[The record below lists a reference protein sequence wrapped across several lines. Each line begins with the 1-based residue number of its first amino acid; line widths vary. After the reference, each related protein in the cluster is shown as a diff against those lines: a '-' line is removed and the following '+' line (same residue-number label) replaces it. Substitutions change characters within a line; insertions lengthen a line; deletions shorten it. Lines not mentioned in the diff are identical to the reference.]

1 MKEEEHLKQIISSC
15 ELILDDMEQGASI
28 SQGNFNMLGYC
39 DGIMFR
45 MQQELSKQLNPS
57 HYKEMSDTQAL
68 YESTGGRSHSNNE

>member
-1 MKEEEHLKQIISSC
+1 MNKEEEHLKQIISSC

-45 MQQELSKQLNPS
+45 IQQELSKQLSPS

-68 YESTGGRSHSNNE
+68 YESTGGRSQNEN